1 MKEQR
6 NYYSDGKF
14 KTIGFPVSHKENE
27 KRRAIMPDHVSGINH
42 PDRLFFEE
50 GHGLV
55 LEIPNK
61 EYARYGCIIAPRRRS
76 LSRML
81 FVTRKLGML
90 TIWKACIRGKP
101 FSAGFMRRRTETS
114 QTRLSTAG

>member
-50 GHGLV
+50 GHGF
-55 LEIPNK
+55 
-61 EYARYGCIIAPRRRS
+61 
-76 LSRML
+76 L
-81 FVTRKLGML
+81 FYCFL
-90 TIWKACIRGKP
+90 
-101 FSAGFMRRRTETS
+101 
-114 QTRLSTAG
+114 